1 MTTINISDKYRVQYD
16 GQQYMPEVFDK
27 GGVEIKVGASKGQL
41 SKAKWKHAGKY
52 YGKLEHSVIW
62 CVDNGASE
70 LGEMTMFEFIHEYK
84 QMRNQFIDAVTL
96 SN

>member
-52 YGKLEHSVIW
+52 YGKLENAVTWCIDDGARDLGVITL
-62 CVDNGASE
+62 SE
-70 LGEMTMFEFIHEYK
+70 YIDKYK
-84 QMRNQFIDAVTL
+84 TIRNQFIDAATL